1 MPYKNFDSM
10 LQNMEE
16 TFIYFFRIDRSR
28 TMDSVASIVESTA
41 KNITQKNHQ
50 DAVSSCSL

>member
-10 LQNMEE
+10 LQNIEE
-16 TFIYFFRIDRSR
+16 TFIYFFRIDRSKI
-28 TMDSVASIVESTA
+28 MDSVASIVESTA

-50 DAVSSCSL
+50 DAVASRSL